1 MLMSV
6 NKIRNLTTNYYGLSE
21 NTEYIFSIFIR

>member
-1 MLMSV
+1 MLVSV

-21 NTEYIFSIFIR
+21 NTEHILSIVIR